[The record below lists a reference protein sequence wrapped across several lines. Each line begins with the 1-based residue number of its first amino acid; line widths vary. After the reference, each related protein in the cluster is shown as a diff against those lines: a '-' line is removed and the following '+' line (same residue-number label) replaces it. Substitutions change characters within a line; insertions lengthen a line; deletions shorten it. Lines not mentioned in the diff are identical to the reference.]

1 MRPQKQK
8 KKKKRKKRRRKK
20 KEEEIE
26 CGWVRDKN
34 TQLDNIL
41 NADTPILVIV
51 TEKTYENIQLINGR

>member
-8 KKKKRKKRRRKK
+8 KKKKRKKKK
-20 KEEEIE
+20 EEKEEEIE